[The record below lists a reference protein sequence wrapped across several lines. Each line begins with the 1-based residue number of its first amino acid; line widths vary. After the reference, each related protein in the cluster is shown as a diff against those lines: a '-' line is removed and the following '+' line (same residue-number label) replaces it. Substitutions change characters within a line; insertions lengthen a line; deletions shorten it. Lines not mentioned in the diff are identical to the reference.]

1 MKEENNMRVLS
12 IDAWNHGNEE
22 NEYCWEWNNWFHVGD
37 IDKETFELLE
47 TDAEFIQ
54 WFIDEGYV
62 LERYKNELYIEDNDE
77 YNVVIC
83 WKETS
88 EPLFAIEYGKHY

>member
-1 MKEENNMRVLS
+1 MKVLS
-12 IDAWNHGNEE
+12 IDAWGNEGD
-22 NEYCWEWNNWFHVGD
+22 NDSIQWDWNAWYYVGE
-37 IDKETFELLE
+37 IDKETFESLK